1 MYRRLQLRRQ
11 ITMLLVAMRIG
22 YGGTILA
29 LLLVNANTQN
39 AIMWQ
44 IVQHGGMMVW
54 PVLAL
59 AVAAF
64 LLLLD
69 GIFEFSWP
77 LIAST
82 EAEEACKRSH
92 WFPLRWLYCLRKV
105 LRIGCGLAN
114 KWRHWFYLPPAFASL
129 FIVPVAIYIGAEG
142 LPLLSILYLW
152 LFLCGCGAAV
162 MEGIINNERHRHNV
176 EQ

>member
-22 YGGTILA
+22 YGGTILT
-29 LLLVNANTQN
+29 LLLIRVNTPNPL
-39 AIMWQ
+39 MWQ
-44 IVQHGGMMVW
+44 IVQNGGMMLGTLC
-54 PVLAL
+54 VLSAAAL
-59 AVAAF
+59 

-69 GIFEFSWP
+69 GIFAFIWP

-82 EAEEACKRSH
+82 KAEEARKRSH
-92 WFPLRWLYCLRKV
+92 WFPLRWLQCLRKV

-114 KWRHWFYLPPAFASL
+114 NWRHWFYLPPAFACL
-129 FIVPVAIYIGAEG
+129 FSVPVAIYTGAEG
-142 LPLLSILYLW
+142 LPLLSMLYLW

-162 MEGIINNERHRHNV
+162 IEGVINNERHRHNV

>member
-11 ITMLLVAMRIG
+11 ITMLLVAMRIS

-39 AIMWQ
+39 ALMWQ

-54 PVLAL
+54 PVLVL

-92 WFPLRWLYCLRKV
+92 WFPLRWLYCLRTV
-105 LRIGCGLAN
+105 LRIGCRLAN

-162 MEGIINNERHRHNV
+162 IEGVINNERHRHNV

>member
-11 ITMLLVAMRIG
+11 ITMLLVAMRIS

-39 AIMWQ
+39 ALMWQ

-54 PVLAL
+54 PVLVL

-105 LRIGCGLAN
+105 LRVGCGLAN
-114 KWRHWFYLPPAFASL
+114 NWRHWFYLPPAFASL

-162 MEGIINNERHRHNV
+162 IEGIINNERHRHNV

>member
-11 ITMLLVAMRIG
+11 ITMLLVAMRIS

-39 AIMWQ
+39 ALMWQ
-44 IVQHGGMMVW
+44 IVQHGGMMVL
-54 PVLAL
+54 PVL

-82 EAEEACKRSH
+82 EAEKSCKRSY
-92 WFPLRWLYCLRKV
+92 LVSMRWLYCLRKV

-142 LPLLSILYLW
+142 LPILSILYLW

-162 MEGIINNERHRHNV
+162 IEGVINNERHRHNV

>member
-11 ITMLLVAMRIG
+11 ITMLLVAMRIS

-39 AIMWQ
+39 ALMWQ

-54 PVLAL
+54 PVLVL

-105 LRIGCGLAN
+105 LRVGCGLAN
-114 KWRHWFYLPPAFASL
+114 NWRHWFYLPPAFASL

-162 MEGIINNERHRHNV
+162 IEGVINNERHRHNV

>member
-11 ITMLLVAMRIG
+11 ITMLLVAMRIS

-92 WFPLRWLYCLRKV
+92 WFPLRWLQCLRKV

-114 KWRHWFYLPPAFASL
+114 NWRHWFYLPPAFASL

-162 MEGIINNERHRHNV
+162 IEGIINNERHRHNV

>member
-11 ITMLLVAMRIG
+11 ITMLLVAMRIS

-39 AIMWQ
+39 ALMWQ

-54 PVLAL
+54 LVLVL

-77 LIAST
+77 LIASI
-82 EAEEACKRSH
+82 EAEKACKRSH
-92 WFPLRWLYCLRKV
+92 WFPLRWLHRLRKV
-105 LRIGCGLAN
+105 LRISCGLAN

-142 LPLLSILYLW
+142 LPLLSMLYLW

-162 MEGIINNERHRHNV
+162 IEGVINNERHRHNV
-176 EQ
+176 G

>member
-11 ITMLLVAMRIG
+11 ITMLLVAMRIS

-39 AIMWQ
+39 ALMWQ

-54 PVLAL
+54 PVMVL

-92 WFPLRWLYCLRKV
+92 WFPLRWLQCLRNV

-129 FIVPVAIYIGAEG
+129 FSVPVAIYTGAEG
-142 LPLLSILYLW
+142 LPLLSMLYLW

-162 MEGIINNERHRHNV
+162 IEGVINNERHRHNV
-176 EQ
+176 G

>member
-39 AIMWQ
+39 ALVWQ
-44 IVQHGGMMVW
+44 IVQNGGMMLGMLC
-54 PVLAL
+54 VLSAAAL
-59 AVAAF
+59 

-69 GIFEFSWP
+69 GIFAFIWP

-92 WFPLRWLYCLRKV
+92 WFPLRWLQCLRKV

-114 KWRHWFYLPPAFASL
+114 NWRHWFYLPQAFTCL
-129 FIVPVAIYIGAEG
+129 FSMPVAIYTGAEG

-162 MEGIINNERHRHNV
+162 IEGIINNERHRHNV

>member
-11 ITMLLVAMRIG
+11 ITMLSVAMRIG
-22 YGGTILA
+22 YGGTILT
-29 LLLVNANTQN
+29 LLLIRVNTPNPL
-39 AIMWQ
+39 MWQ
-44 IVQHGGMMVW
+44 IVQNGGMMLGTLC
-54 PVLAL
+54 VLSAAAL
-59 AVAAF
+59 

-69 GIFEFSWP
+69 GIFAFIWT

-92 WFPLRWLYCLRKV
+92 WFPLRWLQCLRKV

-114 KWRHWFYLPPAFASL
+114 NWRHWFYLPPAFACL
-129 FIVPVAIYIGAEG
+129 FSVPVAIYTGAEG
-142 LPLLSILYLW
+142 LPLLSMLYLW

-162 MEGIINNERHRHNV
+162 IEGVINNERHRHNV

>member
-11 ITMLLVAMRIG
+11 ITMLLVSMRIG
-22 YGGTILA
+22 YGGTILT
-29 LLLVNANTQN
+29 LLLIRVNTPNSL
-39 AIMWQ
+39 MWQ
-44 IVQHGGMMVW
+44 IVQNGGMMLGMLC
-54 PVLAL
+54 VLSAAAL
-59 AVAAF
+59 

-69 GIFEFSWP
+69 GIFAFIWP
-77 LIAST
+77 LIEST

-92 WFPLRWLYCLRKV
+92 WFPLMWLQCLRKV

-114 KWRHWFYLPPAFASL
+114 KWRHWFYLPPAFACL
-129 FIVPVAIYIGAEG
+129 FSVPVAIYTGAEG
-142 LPLLSILYLW
+142 LPLLSMLYLW

-162 MEGIINNERHRHNV
+162 IEGIINNERHRHNV

>member
-11 ITMLLVAMRIG
+11 ITMLLVAMRIS

-39 AIMWQ
+39 ALMWQ

-54 PVLAL
+54 PVLVL

-92 WFPLRWLYCLRKV
+92 WFPLRWLQCLRKV

-114 KWRHWFYLPPAFASL
+114 NWRHWFYLPPAFASL

-162 MEGIINNERHRHNV
+162 IEGIINNERHRHNV

>member
-11 ITMLLVAMRIG
+11 LTMLLVSMRIG
-22 YGGTILA
+22 YGGTILV
-29 LLLVNANTQN
+29 LLLIRVNTPNSL
-39 AIMWQ
+39 MWQ
-44 IVQHGGMMVW
+44 IVQNGGMMLVTLC
-54 PVLAL
+54 VLA
-59 AVAAF
+59 AAAL

-69 GIFEFSWP
+69 GIFAFIWP

-92 WFPLRWLYCLRKV
+92 WFPLGWLQRLRKV

-114 KWRHWFYLPPAFASL
+114 NWRHWFYLPPAFACL
-129 FIVPVAIYIGAEG
+129 FSVPVAAYIGAEG

-162 MEGIINNERHRHNV
+162 MEGIINNERHRYNV